1 MSSTQ
6 VGQQNL
12 RPSTVACSQDA
23 TVSEET
29 LAVGDGGKGLTEG
42 RASSSSPRLPVNN
55 APSTTTTAGGSAGS
69 TGLLPPISATTSKV
83 METDEQRK
91 THRPFA
97 KISNF
102 LSALRPRGG
111 KQGEEKSVRK
121 GSGRRRYVGNLPP
134 IHPPQATPTCTSPLV
149 TAPPTT
155 PVRTS
160 PTQPQQQQQQ
170 SPAKS
175 QQPIIIRKTFQEFK
189 DDATQA
195 HSSGNFKTLQEF
207 YSTSFDSFYQLVGTF
222 QEESSTTR
230 NPTEHPGVAVQL
242 LDAAYSEL
250 MELPQDIQKVVLRGI
265 VNSLLQK
272 DIKGPRSFND
282 LRAYFIFLKNPQFS
296 HVKTYVIFAHL
307 IRHLAHLEDKE
318 HQVLVGWMRRLP
330 AVQFRDIVDRLLQF
344 ISVRLFPPKQDELPP
359 LAKCGWWI
367 PSATKVLALFN
378 AANNICVPM
387 KIPHSHFYNSAL
399 DHIDLM
405 AEYMAWQNPATH
417 PGFSFCQ
424 YPYILSIAAKRKILQ
439 RDSEHQMIMNARR
452 SLVQKV
458 QRRQMP
464 DMGMLFLN
472 LNVRRSQL
480 VSDSV
485 NEIMQKRGDL
495 KKKLKVNFVGEPG
508 LDMGGL
514 TKEWFLLLLKQIF
527 QPEYGMFTYD
537 DKAHCYWFSSIKVD
551 NYSEFHLVGVL
562 MGLAVYNSIILDM
575 RFPPCCYKKLLSP
588 AVVPYGNPR
597 ARVGLVSLTVDDLQ
611 QTMPDLAH
619 GLKELLEYE
628 GNVEEDL
635 CMTFQVSRT
644 EFGIVRTM
652 NLKPGGDKIPV
663 TNENRAEFVQS
674 YVNWLLNESI
684 YHQFSAF
691 YYGFHGVCASNALLL
706 LRPEEVETLVCG
718 SPELDM
724 FALMRVT
731 EYEGY
736 SRADPT
742 VKAFWEVV
750 LFMPVPLQKK
760 FLLFCTGS
768 DRIPVGGMA
777 EMVFKIV
784 RINASLNMLPIAH
797 TCFNQLCLPPY
808 KSKKHLAQKL
818 LIAIQNAEG
827 FGLE

>member
-155 PVRTS
+155 P
-160 PTQPQQQQQQ
+160 
-170 SPAKS
+170 
-175 QQPIIIRKTFQEFK
+175 
-189 DDATQA
+189 
-195 HSSGNFKTLQEF
+195 
-207 YSTSFDSFYQLVGTF
+207 
-222 QEESSTTR
+222 EESSTTR

-250 MELPQDIQKVVLRGI
+250 MEL
-265 VNSLLQK
+265 
-272 DIKGPRSFND
+272 
-282 LRAYFIFLKNPQFS
+282 NPQFS

-551 NYSEFHLVGVL
+551 NYSEFHLVGVVSVN
-562 MGLAVYNSIILDM
+562 VY
-575 RFPPCCYKKLLSP
+575 K
-588 AVVPYGNPR
+588 
-597 ARVGLVSLTVDDLQ
+597 TVHD
-611 QTMPDLAH
+611 
-619 GLKELLEYE
+619 
-628 GNVEEDL
+628 
-635 CMTFQVSRT
+635 
-644 EFGIVRTM
+644 I
-652 NLKPGGDKIPV
+652 
-663 TNENRAEFVQS
+663 
-674 YVNWLLNESI
+674 
-684 YHQFSAF
+684 
-691 YYGFHGVCASNALLL
+691 
-706 LRPEEVETLVCG
+706 
-718 SPELDM
+718 
-724 FALMRVT
+724 
-731 EYEGY
+731 
-736 SRADPT
+736 
-742 VKAFWEVV
+742 
-750 LFMPVPLQKK
+750 
-760 FLLFCTGS
+760 
-768 DRIPVGGMA
+768 
-777 EMVFKIV
+777 
-784 RINASLNMLPIAH
+784 
-797 TCFNQLCLPPY
+797 
-808 KSKKHLAQKL
+808 
-818 LIAIQNAEG
+818 
-827 FGLE
+827 

>member
-1 MSSTQ
+1 MSSSQ
-6 VGQQNL
+6 VGQPQL
-12 RPSTVACSQDA
+12 RPSTVACGQDETA
-23 TVSEET
+23 ISEEK
-29 LAVGDGGKGLTEG
+29 LATGEGGRGLAEG
-42 RASSSSPRLPVNN
+42 RASSARLPANN
-55 APSTTTTAGGSAGS
+55 NTPPNATEGCTAGS
-69 TGLLPPISATTSKV
+69 GLLPPISSTSSKV
-83 METDEQRK
+83 METEEQRK

-102 LSALRPRGG
+102 LSALRTRGG
-111 KQGEEKSVRK
+111 KEGEEKSVRK

-134 IHPPQATPTCTSPLV
+134 IQPPPTPCPAQL

-160 PTQPQQQQQQ
+160 PTQQQQQQQ

-175 QQPIIIRKTFQEFK
+175 PQPIVIRKTLQEFK
-189 DDATQA
+189 DDAAQA
-195 HSSGNFKTLQEF
+195 HSSGSFKTLQEF
-207 YSTSFDSFYQLVGTF
+207 YSTSFDSFYQLVGAF
-222 QEESSTTR
+222 Q
-230 NPTEHPGVAVQL
+230 
-242 LDAAYSEL
+242 
-250 MELPQDIQKVVLRGI
+250 
-265 VNSLLQK
+265 
-272 DIKGPRSFND
+272 
-282 LRAYFIFLKNPQFS
+282 NPQFS

-307 IRHLAHLEDKE
+307 IRHLAHLEDRE

-359 LAKCGWWI
+359 LTKCGWWI

-378 AANNICVPM
+378 AANNICMPM

-417 PGFSFCQ
+417 PGGDPRTLCGEIHSVNDWDSCQSCGLWFSFCQ

-485 NEIMQKRGDL
+485 NEKRGDL

-551 NYSEFHLVGVL
+551 NYSEFHLL

-611 QTMPDLAH
+611 QTMPDLAR

-674 YVNWLLNESI
+674 YVNWILNESI

-736 SRADPT
+736 SRNDPT
-742 VKAFWEVV
+742 IKAFWEVV
-750 LFMPVPLQKK
+750 LFMPEPLQKK

-784 RINASLNMLPIAH
+784 RINSSLNMLPIAH

>member
-1 MSSTQ
+1 MSQ
-6 VGQQNL
+6 VGQQQL
-12 RPSTVACSQDA
+12 RPSTVACVQDD
-23 TVSEET
+23 TISDGK
-29 LAVGDGGKGLTEG
+29 LAAGEGGKGLAEG
-42 RASSSSPRLPVNN
+42 RATSARLPVNN
-55 APSTTTTAGGSAGS
+55 TPTNTTTTDGGSAGP
-69 TGLLPPISATTSKV
+69 GLLPPISPTTSKV

-102 LSALRPRGG
+102 LSALRTRGG
-111 KQGEEKSVRK
+111 KEGEEKSVRK
-121 GSGRRRYVGNLPP
+121 G
-134 IHPPQATPTCTSPLV
+134 TPLV

-160 PTQPQQQQQQ
+160 PTQQQQ

-175 QQPIIIRKTFQEFK
+175 QQPIVIRKTLQEFK
-189 DDATQA
+189 DDAAQA
-195 HSSGNFKTLQEF
+195 HSSGSFKTLQEF

-222 QEESSTTR
+222 QEESTTITR
-230 NPTEHPGVAVQL
+230 NPVEHPGVSARL
-242 LDAAYSEL
+242 LDAVYSEL

-272 DIKGPRSFND
+272 DIKGPRCYND
-282 LRAYFIFLKNPQFS
+282 LRAYFILVQNPQFS

-307 IRHLAHLEDKE
+307 IRHLAHLEDRE

-387 KIPHSHFYNSAL
+387 KIPHNHFYNSAL

-417 PGFSFCQ
+417 PGGDPRTLCGEIHSVNWDSCQSCGLWFSFCQ

-472 LNVRRSQL
+472 LNIRRSQL

-495 KKKLKVNFVGEPG
+495 KKKLKVTFVGEPG

-514 TKEWFLLLLKQIF
+514 TKEWFLLLLRQIF

-652 NLKPGGDKIPV
+652 NLKPGGDKIPI

-674 YVNWLLNESI
+674 YINWLLNESI

-736 SRADPT
+736 SRTDPT
-742 VKAFWEVV
+742 IKAFWEVV

-784 RINASLNMLPIAH
+784 RINSSLNMLPIAH

-818 LIAIQNAEG
+818 LIAVQNAEG

>member
-29 LAVGDGGKGLTEG
+29 LAVGDGGKGLAEG

-55 APSTTTTAGGSAGS
+55 APSTTTTAGGGAGS

-134 IHPPQATPTCTSPLV
+134 IHPPQATPTCTTPLV

-175 QQPIIIRKTFQEFK
+175 QQPIIIRKTLQDFK

-222 QEESSTTR
+222 Q
-230 NPTEHPGVAVQL
+230 
-242 LDAAYSEL
+242 
-250 MELPQDIQKVVLRGI
+250 
-265 VNSLLQK
+265 
-272 DIKGPRSFND
+272 
-282 LRAYFIFLKNPQFS
+282 NPQFS

-551 NYSEFHLVGVL
+551 NYSEFHLVGVVSFN
-562 MGLAVYNSIILDM
+562 VY
-575 RFPPCCYKKLLSP
+575 KT
-588 AVVPYGNPR
+588 A
-597 ARVGLVSLTVDDLQ
+597 
-611 QTMPDLAH
+611 
-619 GLKELLEYE
+619 
-628 GNVEEDL
+628 
-635 CMTFQVSRT
+635 
-644 EFGIVRTM
+644 
-652 NLKPGGDKIPV
+652 DK
-663 TNENRAEFVQS
+663 
-674 YVNWLLNESI
+674 
-684 YHQFSAF
+684 
-691 YYGFHGVCASNALLL
+691 
-706 LRPEEVETLVCG
+706 
-718 SPELDM
+718 
-724 FALMRVT
+724 
-731 EYEGY
+731 
-736 SRADPT
+736 
-742 VKAFWEVV
+742 
-750 LFMPVPLQKK
+750 
-760 FLLFCTGS
+760 
-768 DRIPVGGMA
+768 
-777 EMVFKIV
+777 
-784 RINASLNMLPIAH
+784 
-797 TCFNQLCLPPY
+797 
-808 KSKKHLAQKL
+808 
-818 LIAIQNAEG
+818 
-827 FGLE
+827 